1 MAEVLNDDQLLE
13 RYSSSEFR
21 TALRRLLDVRHLAEH
36 CIITSGYKITQPM
49 YDPVVLTDEGQR
61 IVDKMVKRGIPY
73 PQARFICFLE
83 PLQADLLVDPL
94 ATDIDRL
101 VEVLS
106 KQVANSNSNKQS
118 EEQVI
123 RYPFAYGRL
132 LYDKAHDLGLNAK
145 NQISHRETLEL
156 LEGTPQG
163 VFQVGAFVTGPYGIV
178 ESSYNRFC
186 PPIRWVAYHCGDITC
201 GALHRHQLETSSDA
215 DIIESQTKASK
226 LISREY
232 PDVSDWPGYF
242 HRSGAYSGD
251 IYNDFAG
258 DGLAYLLGD
267 ALSEP
272 ELRILF
278 SRLLNNGPMLREIL
292 RKHGGPSGKADDI
305 ANQLDPAQMLQLCL
319 CSSDQEMFSALDAL
333 VLGGQIDIPDG
344 EIRAPVVNGS
354 KYTGAFALQAELSRH
369 GVRIQSED
377 ASLPTLRLRRLVR
390 QMYRFDSEDDR
401 LELAWHLELRHE
413 GTDTLDAVV
422 EKYLRSNTPRH
433 AVSKLLLARRGNFIV
448 AAERLTLA
456 DKLMKSDDDRIN
468 GVLWKLG
475 FSVEDFRD
483 PHHRF
488 WALHEDLIALTRQTL
503 RSRAEQD
510 EEKVRSAAVNY
521 FVALEDLLK
530 DALLFTTWALTVD
543 HYSSDRPF
551 TFRAEIDA
559 PRALEIL
566 RTRAEMDVDAD
577 GKPRLTIEDRTS
589 LYPLMRC
596 FGLLAKILRA
606 YQNDAGQYVRS
617 DSKIPEWFKLQELQR
632 FPFIHTIPFLD
643 LLPDSQVDILRTLDH
658 ITNRLV
664 GAEVSDARNEWLHSR
679 RERVETERLRS
690 SLDAVRDA
698 VETIQDKGLS
708 RQIFRRV
715 RTQRDEAARATA
727 VLSDNRGQELLLLRP
742 SGLAWLGLP
751 PLDSPQHV
759 MTSAQFAEPSEVLRF
774 ITQEESAFARMWSDF
789 PRRPRKSTTPT
800 SSRVYGSSI
809 PSGIG
814 DSA

>member
-13 RYSSSEFR
+13 RYPSDEFR
-21 TALRRLLDVRHLAEH
+21 TALSRLLDVRHLAEH

-49 YDPVVLTDEGQR
+49 YDPIVLTVEGQR
-61 IVDKMVKRGIPY
+61 IVEKMVKRGIPY

-101 VEVLS
+101 VEVLA
-106 KQVANSNSNKQS
+106 KQVANTSSTKESN
-118 EEQVI
+118 EQII

-145 NQISHRETLEL
+145 NQISHSETLEL

-163 VFQVGAFVTGPYGIV
+163 VYQVGTFVTGPYGIV
-178 ESSYNRFC
+178 ESSYKRFC
-186 PPIRWVAYHCGDITC
+186 PPIKWVTYHCSDITC
-201 GALHRHQLETSSDA
+201 TALHRHFLETTHDA
-215 DIIESQTKASK
+215 DIVENHTKANK

-242 HRSGAYSGD
+242 RRSGTYSGD
-251 IYNDFAG
+251 MYNDFAG
-258 DGLAYLLGD
+258 DGLIYLLGD
-267 ALSEP
+267 ALSES
-272 ELRILF
+272 ELRLFF
-278 SRLLNNGPMLREIL
+278 SRLLNSGSTLREMLRKL
-292 RKHGGPSGKADDI
+292 GGPSGKADDI
-305 ANQLDPAQMLQLCL
+305 ASRLDPAQILQLSL
-319 CSSDQEMFSALDAL
+319 CSSDREMFSALDAL
-333 VLGGQIDIPDG
+333 VIEGNLDIPGG

-354 KYTGAFALQAELSRH
+354 RYTGAFDLQAELSRH

-422 EKYLRSNTPRH
+422 EQYLRSSTPRH

-448 AAERLTLA
+448 AAERLMLA

-488 WALHEDLIALTRQTL
+488 WDLHEDLIALTRQTL
-503 RSRAEQD
+503 RSRVGPD

-530 DALLFTTWALTVD
+530 DALLFTTWALTTD
-543 HYSSDRPF
+543 HYSSDRRF
-551 TFRAEIDA
+551 TYRTEVDA

-566 RTRAEMDVDAD
+566 KARAEMDVDAE
-577 GKPRLTIEDRTS
+577 GKPRLTIEDRIS
-589 LYPLMRC
+589 LYPLMRG

-606 YQNDAGQYVRS
+606 YQIDAGQHARS
-617 DSKIPEWFKLQELQR
+617 ASRIPEWFKSQELQR
-632 FPFIHTIPFLD
+632 FPFIHTVPFLD
-643 LLPDSQVDILRTLDH
+643 LLPDSQAEILQTLDH
-658 ITNRLV
+658 ITNRLI
-664 GAEVSDARNEWLHSR
+664 GAEVGDARNEWLHSR

-715 RTQRDEAARATA
+715 RTQRDEAARAT
-727 VLSDNRGQELLLLRP
+727 VILSDNRGQELLLLRP

-751 PLDSPQHV
+751 PIDSPQHV

-774 ITQEESAFARMWSDF
+774 TTQEESAFAQMWANY
-789 PRRPRKSTTPT
+789 PRRPRKSTTPA
-800 SSRVYGSSI
+800 SSRVYGSAV
-809 PSGIG
+809 PSELGE
-814 DSA
+814 